1 MNLKI
6 KRNML
11 VKLYV
16 GGVRHKGSERV
27 PTQFLSRLRV
37 SDPTGGV
44 PEVWRF
50 RQILFCLLYKD
61 N

>member
-1 MNLKI
+1 
-6 KRNML
+6 ML

-27 PTQFLSRLRV
+27 PTQFLNRLRV